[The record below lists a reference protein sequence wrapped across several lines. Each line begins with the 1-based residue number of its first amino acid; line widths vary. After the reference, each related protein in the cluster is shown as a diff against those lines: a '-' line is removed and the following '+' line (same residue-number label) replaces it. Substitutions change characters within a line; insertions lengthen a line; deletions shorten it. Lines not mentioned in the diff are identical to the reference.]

1 MKLGLL
7 CALCLV
13 VSIRALREQRPSAPK
28 AATGETATPRERI
41 PAEEYSVYAT
51 VVKQLG
57 AAGLADHPLISDQT
71 STFECGTACN
81 GMLIG
86 SCSGMRS
93 ETQTPAQAID
103 AVRKQLT
110 FLKKETSADFE
121 SKNQKCASIQ
131 KLLPLSTPYYLFSQN
146 RREELP
152 NNWTHPDLLYFSRV
166 GLDLQASQALVY
178 VALFSGTDEKNSGG
192 LYILFEKS
200 GSGWKL
206 DKVAHIWDLGR

>member
-13 VSIRALREQRPSAPK
+13 LSIRALREQRPSAPK

-41 PAEEYSVYAT
+41 PAEEYAVYAA
-51 VVKQLG
+51 VVKELG
-57 AAGLADHPLISDQT
+57 AAGSADHPLISDQT

-93 ETQTPAQAID
+93 ETQTPAQSLD

-110 FLKKETSADFE
+110 FLKRETSADFE

-131 KLLPLSTPYYLFSQN
+131 KLLPLSGILSVFAKTEGRNCRITGRIPTYCIF
-146 RREELP
+146 RE
-152 NNWTHPDLLYFSRV
+152 
-166 GLDLQASQALVY
+166 
-178 VALFSGTDEKNSGG
+178 
-192 LYILFEKS
+192 
-200 GSGWKL
+200 
-206 DKVAHIWDLGR
+206 